1 MKKPEKFSE
10 DIIRILPD
18 KTIEGYLLCIYSDG
32 LVTII
37 SEVDGSIPYPYL
49 QGNEI
54 KEFNSY
60 FFYFRD
66 ENNLEFLVEKSTGR
80 LVTLDNIE
88 EIKFDYQFLSH
99 EELEQIDD
107 FYRKRWN
114 SIHEDYYLYTNLSTN
129 LKTLVRNW
137 SLDIILRD
145 VSDIYSYVFDNS
157 NIAIIVKE
165 SGKQILYNI
174 NMNLYFDMAE
184 ASIIDPIFNSSF
196 VLIGEKENELMLYHI
211 KDDRQIEPVFDEL
224 DLYINKDD
232 IFKLKNGK
240 FLINVKNE
248 VYLL

>member
-1 MKKPEKFSE
+1 MKKPEKFSK

-32 LVTII
+32 LVTVI
-37 SEVDGSIPYPYL
+37 SEVDGSITYPHL

-54 KEFNSY
+54 KDFNS
-60 FFYFRD
+60 FFFFFKD
-66 ENNLEFLVEKSTGR
+66 ENNLEFLVDKSTGS

-88 EIKFDYQFLSH
+88 VIKYDKNFLPH

-114 SIHEDYYLYTNLSTN
+114 SIHEDYYLYTNLSTK
-129 LKTLVRNW
+129 LKTLVRKDN
-137 SLDIILRD
+137 LEPRLEDLYDI
-145 VSDIYSYVFDNS
+145 YVFDYDS

-211 KDDRQIEPVFDEL
+211 KDDRHIELVFDDL

-248 VYLL
+248 VYIV

>member
-10 DIIRILPD
+10 DIIRILPND
-18 KTIEGYLLCIYSDG
+18 AIKGYLHGINSAG

-37 SEVDGSIPYPYL
+37 SKDNGSIPYPHL
-49 QGNEI
+49 QGKEI
-54 KEFNSY
+54 KRFNSY
-60 FFYFRD
+60 CFYFRD
-66 ENNLEFLVEKSTGR
+66 KNNLEFLVEKSTGR

-88 EIKFDYQFLSH
+88 AIKDDNNHLPH
-99 EELEQIDD
+99 EELKTIYD

-129 LKTLVRNW
+129 LKTLVRKDN
-137 SLDIILRD
+137 LEPILED
-145 VSDIYSYVFDNS
+145 LYDIYKFNNS
-157 NIAIIVKE
+157 NVAIIVKE

-174 NMNLYFDMAE
+174 NMNLYMAE

-196 VLIGEKENELMLYHI
+196 VLIGEKENELMLYYI
-211 KDDRQIEPVFDEL
+211 KDDRQIEPVFDDL

-240 FLINVKNE
+240 FLINGKND
-248 VYLL
+248 VFIL